1 MQFFHVSITIVAQEL
16 DSPAQIADWEYFGFL
31 NFLRPL
37 LLLYKM
43 GGFKK
48 HAQLEILKVLGK
60 GTSC

>member
-37 LLLYKM
+37 LPLCR
-43 GGFKK
+43 GVGFKI
-48 HAQLEILKVLGK
+48 HAQFGRRGWGFRTLQG
-60 GTSC
+60 